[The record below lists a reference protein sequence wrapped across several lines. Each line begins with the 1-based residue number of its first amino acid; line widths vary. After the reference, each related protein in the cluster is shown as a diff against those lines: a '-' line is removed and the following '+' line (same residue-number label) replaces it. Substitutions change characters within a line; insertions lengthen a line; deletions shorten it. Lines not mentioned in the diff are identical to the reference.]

1 MPQTQDY
8 GQDPAPANFCS
19 SAGSLRVG
27 EIKLGRLAWSP
38 RFVQGPT
45 HSERKS
51 LGNRAANAWLGNPP
65 DHPFRGPDSMS
76 LLKTR
81 RHVPLAFL
89 GVSHLT
95 NVFRGSEPWAKRRV
109 TGTRSHSSSQVWY
122 KVNSLKPWEEQLAVE
137 LGQRAF
143 WPRDQGKVSPRADIC
158 TGSRSMRR
166 LVKAEGRWRHFFPE
180 RERKGQASLIGCWSR

>member
-1 MPQTQDY
+1 MFSGAQ
-8 GQDPAPANFCS
+8 
-19 SAGSLRVG
+19 
-27 EIKLGRLAWSP
+27 SP
-38 RFVQGPT
+38 GL
-45 HSERKS
+45 SDKS
-51 LGNRAANAWLGNPP
+51 RAHG
-65 DHPFRGPDSMS
+65 HI
-76 LLKTR
+76 
-81 RHVPLAFL
+81 H
-89 GVSHLT
+89 
-95 NVFRGSEPWAKRRV
+95 
-109 TGTRSHSSSQVWY
+109 SQVWY